1 MDIEDVGPASEK
13 AGTQFYQA
21 STRIVERKC
30 FSPSLDIAIS
40 ICYSFTQTCD
50 DAFCV
55 TQSGSLCWK
64 DVRDVL

>member
-30 FSPSLDIAIS
+30 FSPSLDIASS